1 MWSSWPAYLSAFR
14 DVLGLK
20 LPEHEKFAAWE
31 QCDIEG
37 GFRFMHEDFCMV
49 SDRPKTL
56 LVDAENRPH
65 CDHGPSHEWRD
76 GWKLWHWHGVSI
88 SEDKKHIIE
97 APELITWQEI
107 EAEQNAEIRRVM
119 ISRYGAEK
127 YVVQSGAKVVQHL
140 PIDHKMFG
148 LRDAKLLVKLVPG
161 DEPIVYVDLLN
172 STPEPDGTVKRY
184 MLRVDPN
191 AYGGMASKDCHAA
204 AASTWRKRNGD
215 LEFQDYKDYD
225 CFAES

>member
-1 MWSSWPAYLSAFR
+1 
-14 DVLGLK
+14 
-20 LPEHEKFAAWE
+20 
-31 QCDIEG
+31 
-37 GFRFMHEDFCMV
+37 
-49 SDRPKTL
+49 
-56 LVDAENRPH
+56 
-65 CDHGPSHEWRD
+65 
-76 GWKLWHWHGVSI
+76 
-88 SEDKKHIIE
+88 
-97 APELITWQEI
+97 
-107 EAEQNAEIRRVM
+107 
-119 ISRYGAEK
+119 
-127 YVVQSGAKVVQHL
+127 VQHL

-225 CFAES
+225 